1 MDSPAVPENRMLQKA
16 TLTILGSGGGEASAN
31 RVSSGYLL
39 ETPQTA
45 ILFDCGD
52 GVTGSFIRAGKNYDD
67 VDAILISH
75 THPDHICGLPFF
87 LQQLYLA
94 QRQRELVIHLPG
106 EALAAFKSFLVS
118 NYLFV
123 ERFGFP
129 VKFASIHD
137 KQGITL
143 SDLVITP
150 HLNTHLTAHRGQPW
164 MAGFNNKGECF
175 SFKINHNSRKV
186 VYSADIGSLDDLGF
200 CEGCEL
206 LLVESTHIRL
216 PELYARAA
224 AWNIDRLIL
233 THICP
238 GFDPH
243 AAMAAAKRF
252 SGEVIIAEDGLVI
265 PLAD

>member
-1 MDSPAVPENRMLQKA
+1 MAQKT
-16 TLTILGSGGGEASAN
+16 TLTILGSGGGEALADRS
-31 RVSSGYLL
+31 SSGYLL
-39 ETPQTA
+39 ETPQTIA
-45 ILFDCGD
+45 LFDCGD
-52 GVTGSFIRAGKNYDD
+52 GVTGSFLRAGNNYDD

-87 LQQLYLA
+87 LQQLHLA

-106 EALAAFKSFLVS
+106 EALVAFKSYLVS

-129 VKFASIHD
+129 VEFASIHD

-143 SDLVITP
+143 GDLVITP

-175 SFKINHNSRKV
+175 SFEISHISCKIA
-186 VYSADIGSLDDLGF
+186 YSADIGSLDDLDF
-200 CEGCEL
+200 CQGCNL
-206 LLVESTHIRL
+206 LLVESTHISL
-216 PELYARAA
+216 PELYTRAA
-224 AWNIDRLIL
+224 SWNIDRLVL

-243 AAMAAAKRF
+243 AAMATAKRF